1 VVTLRGTHPWC
12 DTDIGTQ
19 RWIHLTG
26 SGPLVGLFA
35 RTRHPISSRCIG
47 NRVGYDFAQQTW
59 ENHALCRNCDGRC
72 YGDRWGDVGDGSLRD
87 DCQPATIFLGGF
99 RIVNRPSTFPLLMA
113 AAGVLLAAVA
123 IFGILQNRF
132 IGESLSPVAVSTR
145 QPDGDNTSQKYSQAG
160 APAPDFELFSLEGS
174 SKHLSDFAGH
184 PILINYWATWCP
196 PCREELPLIQDRLD
210 RYSPDLVVLT
220 INAGEEIETVRNY
233 IEHENFSFQVLLDPE
248 WKAEALYGIYA
259 YPTTVF
265 IDRDGLIQARYVGGL
280 SEEILDE
287 YLKLIGVYE

>member
-1 VVTLRGTHPWC
+1 
-12 DTDIGTQ
+12 
-19 RWIHLTG
+19 
-26 SGPLVGLFA
+26 
-35 RTRHPISSRCIG
+35 
-47 NRVGYDFAQQTW
+47 
-59 ENHALCRNCDGRC
+59 
-72 YGDRWGDVGDGSLRD
+72 
-87 DCQPATIFLGGF
+87 
-99 RIVNRPSTFPLLMA
+99 VNRSSTFPLLIA

-132 IGESLSPVAVSTR
+132 IGESLSAVAVSTR
-145 QPDGDNTSQKYSQAG
+145 QSDGDNTSQKYSQAG
-160 APAPDFELFSLEGS
+160 TPAPDFELLSLEGS
-174 SKHLSDFAGH
+174 SRHLSDFAGH

-233 IEHENFSFQVLLDPE
+233 IEHENFSFHVLLDPE

-265 IDRDGLIQARYVGGL
+265 IDRDGMIQARYVGGL
-280 SEEILDE
+280 SEDILDE
-287 YLKLIGVYE
+287 YLKLIGVNE